1 MPQPRIAAC
10 AAAAAA
16 LALAAT
22 ACGGGSTTTT
32 GAHTSAAYNVG
43 VTGIVNQTSA
53 AGHGTLRM
61 EQPSDLQSTDPGNT
75 YFGADWNVMRLYTR
89 SLVTFAEGPGPVKL
103 VPDLATDLGSMSA
116 DGLTWTF
123 HLVKGATY
131 TDGSPITAQDVAYG
145 IERSNWG
152 QDVLPNGPTYFKQL
166 LTDTTNYQG
175 PYKDKN
181 PADHP
186 SGIDTPDSG
195 TIVFHLVKPF
205 ADFDDV
211 LTLPSTVP
219 VPRAKDT
226 GATYYEHVLSSG
238 AYTFD
243 SYTVGKELD
252 LSASPNFDAASDPLH
267 LHVAHA
273 ARIVDKVDVSAQTV
287 DQDLLHG
294 TTDMDQSGLGVQTAT
309 QSQVLGNP
317 RLKAEADDPI
327 TGLLTYLTIDTKI
340 KPFDNIDC
348 RKAVE
353 WAIDKAA
360 VQTAFG
366 GGIGGGDIATTVLPP
381 TVPGY
386 VQQDLYPTPGHTG
399 DLAKAKAEIATC
411 KAAEHITDIT
421 TQVGYYIDQAKDK
434 PVADVVQQNLAAIG
448 ITATE
453 DGFKYSQLSIK
464 AGSQAYVRQNNEAL
478 FITAWGADFPSGYG
492 FLDQIVTPDGIK
504 STGES
509 NYSELDDPA
518 IDSLMAAA
526 LKTTDPDARNA
537 LYAQID
543 QQALKDAALVPM
555 IDSRALMLRPPN
567 VTNAYI
573 EQAYGMYDYQALGVQ

>member
-1 MPQPRIAAC
+1 MHKPRIAAY
-10 AAAAAA
+10 AAAAA
-16 LALAAT
+16 LALGAA
-22 ACGGGSTTTT
+22 ACGGGSSGNT
-32 GAHTSAAYNVG
+32 GAHGSAAYNVG
-43 VTGIVNQTSA
+43 LSGIVNKSPAT
-53 AGHGTLRM
+53 GHGTLRL
-61 EQPSDLQSTDPGNT
+61 EQSSDLQSTDPGNS
-75 YFGADWNVMRLYTR
+75 YFGADWDVMRLYTR
-89 SLVTFAEGPGPVKL
+89 SLVTFAESPGPVKL
-103 VPDLATDLGSMSA
+103 VPDLATDLGTMSA

-152 QDVLPNGPTYFKQL
+152 QEVLPNGPTYFKQL

-175 PYKDKN
+175 PYTDKN

-186 SGIDTPDSG
+186 SGIETPDSD

-243 SYTVGKELD
+243 SYAVGKELD
-252 LSASPNFDAASDPLH
+252 LSASPNFNAASDPLR

-294 TTDMDQSGLGVQTAT
+294 TTDVDQSGAGVQTAT

-327 TGLLTYLTIDTKI
+327 TGLLTYLTINTTI

-353 WAIDKAA
+353 WAIDKSA

-386 VQQDLYPTPGHTG
+386 VQQDLYQTPGHTG

-421 TQVGYYIDQAKDK
+421 TQVGYYIDQPKDK

-464 AGSQAYVRQNNEAL
+464 AGSQSYVKQNNEAL
-478 FITAWGADFPSGYG
+478 FITAWAADFPSGYG
-492 FLDQIVTPDGIK
+492 FLDQILTPDGIK
-504 STGES
+504 PTGES

-518 IDSLMAAA
+518 VDSLMATA

-555 IDSRALMLRPPN
+555 IDSRALMLRPSN

>member
-1 MPQPRIAAC
+1 MPKPRIAAC
-10 AAAAAA
+10 AAAAA
-16 LALAAT
+16 LALGAA
-22 ACGGGSTTTT
+22 ACGGGPTGTT
-32 GAHTSAAYNVG
+32 GAHASAAYDLG
-43 VTGIVNQTSA
+43 VTGIVNKTSA
-53 AGHGTLRM
+53 AVHGTLRM
-61 EQPSDLQSTDPGNT
+61 EQSSDLQSTDPGNT
-75 YFGADWNVMRLYTR
+75 YFGADWDVLRLYTR

-103 VPDLATDLGSMSA
+103 VPDLATDLGTMSP
-116 DGLTWTF
+116 DGLTWTL

-186 SGIDTPDSG
+186 SGIDTPDSD

-252 LSASPNFDAASDPLH
+252 LSASPNFNAASDPLH

-287 DQDLLHG
+287 DQDLTHG
-294 TTDMDQSGLGVQTAT
+294 TTDIDQAGGGVQTAT

-317 RLKAEADDPI
+317 RLKAQADDPI
-327 TGLLTYLTIDTKI
+327 TGLLTYLTINTTI

-353 WAIDKAA
+353 WAIDKTA

-386 VQQDLYPTPGHTG
+386 VQQDLYQTPGHAG
-399 DLAKAKAEIATC
+399 DLAKARAEIATC
-411 KAAEHITDIT
+411 KAAEHVTDIA
-421 TQVGYYIDQAKDK
+421 TQVGYYIDQPKDK

-448 ITATE
+448 ITVTE

-464 AGSQAYVRQNNEAL
+464 AGSQSYVKQNNEAL
-478 FITAWGADFPSGYG
+478 FITSWAADFPSGYG
-492 FLDQIVTPDGIK
+492 FLDQILTPDGIK

-509 NYSELDDPA
+509 NYSELDDPV
-518 IDSLMAAA
+518 IDSLMATA

-555 IDSRALMLRPPN
+555 IDTRALMLRPSN
-567 VTNAYI
+567 LTNAYI

>member
-1 MPQPRIAAC
+1 MRKPRIAAY
-10 AAAAAA
+10 AAAAA
-16 LALAAT
+16 LAFGAA
-22 ACGGGSTTTT
+22 ACGGGSSGGT
-32 GAHTSAAYNVG
+32 GAHSSAAYNVG
-43 VTGIVNQTSA
+43 LAGTVNKSSA
-53 AGHGTLRM
+53 TGHGTLRL
-61 EQPSDLQSTDPGNT
+61 EQSSDLQSTDPGNS
-75 YFGADWNVMRLYTR
+75 YFGADWDVMRLYTR
-89 SLVTFAEGPGPVKL
+89 SLVTFAEAPGPVKL
-103 VPDLATDLGSMSA
+103 VPDLATDLGTMSA

-152 QDVLPNGPTYFKQL
+152 QEVLPNGPTYFKQL

-186 SGIDTPDSG
+186 SGIDTPDSD

-238 AYTFD
+238 AYRFD
-243 SYTVGKELD
+243 SYAVGKELD
-252 LSASPNFDAASDPLH
+252 LSASPAFNAASDPLH

-294 TTDMDQSGLGVQTAT
+294 TTDVDQSGAGVQTAT

-327 TGLLTYLTIDTKI
+327 TGLLTYLTINTTI
-340 KPFDNIDC
+340 KPFDDIDC

-353 WAIDKAA
+353 WAIDKSA

-386 VQQDLYPTPGHTG
+386 VQQDLYQSPGHTG
-399 DLAKAKAEIATC
+399 DLAKARAEIATC
-411 KAAEHITDIT
+411 KAAEHVTDIT
-421 TQVGYYIDQAKDK
+421 TQVGYYIDQPKDK

-448 ITATE
+448 ITVTE

-464 AGSQAYVRQNNEAL
+464 AGSQSYVKQNNEAL
-478 FITAWGADFPSGYG
+478 FITAWAADFPSGYG
-492 FLDQIVTPDGIK
+492 FLDQILTPDGIK
-504 STGES
+504 ATGES

-518 IDSLMAAA
+518 VDSLMATA

-567 VTNAYI
+567 LTNAYI